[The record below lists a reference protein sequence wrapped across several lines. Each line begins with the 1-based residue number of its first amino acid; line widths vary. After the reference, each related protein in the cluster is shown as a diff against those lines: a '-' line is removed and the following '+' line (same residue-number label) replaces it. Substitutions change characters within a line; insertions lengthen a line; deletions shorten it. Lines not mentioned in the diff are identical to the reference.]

1 MKTIQKL
8 VLLSF
13 FFSATF
19 SDSFGQQAEKKV
31 SPFRLLIRGG
41 LEYGGDD
48 VAEVYFVDGSK
59 QSVKAGQGASIGI
72 GTEFQVPS
80 LKKLLFHATAGYK
93 FVTTKAD
100 NANISLSRVPI
111 QLTAN
116 WMATKKL
123 RFGAGLASHQAIHF
137 KADGI
142 GEDITFRSAMGPTVE
157 LAYSVIGLTYTAMTY
172 KDQANR
178 SYSANAIGVSLS
190 FALPKR

>member
-1 MKTIQKL
+1 MKIIQKI

-13 FFSATF
+13 LFSASF
-19 SDSFGQQAEKKV
+19 CDSFGQQVEKKV
-31 SPFRLLIRGG
+31 SPFRFLIKGG
-41 LEYGGDD
+41 LEFGGDD

-100 NANISLSRVPI
+100 NANISLSRVPV

-116 WMATKKL
+116 WMVTKQL
-123 RFGAGLASHQAIHF
+123 RFGAGLASHQNIRF

-142 GEDITFRSAMGPTVE
+142 GEDISFRSSLGPTVE
-157 LAYSVIGLTYTAMTY
+157 LAYGVIGLSYTAMTY
-172 KDQANR
+172 KDQAEKK
-178 SYSANAIGVSLS
+178 YSADALGVSITLA
-190 FALPKR
+190 FPKR